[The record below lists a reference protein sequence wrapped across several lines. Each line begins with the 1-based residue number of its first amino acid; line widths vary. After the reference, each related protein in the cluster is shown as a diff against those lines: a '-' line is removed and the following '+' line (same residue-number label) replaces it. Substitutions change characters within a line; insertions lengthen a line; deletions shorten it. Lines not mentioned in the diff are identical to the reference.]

1 MLTETKTGYTV
12 KQLADLAGV
21 SIRTLHYYDE
31 IGLLKPSSVGDNGY
45 RYYEAEA
52 VYRLQQILFF
62 REMELGLLQIKEIM
76 GQPEFDLMMTLVTHR
91 QALQDKI
98 ARLQTLIHTIDQT
111 LAHLTG
117 EVDMSKKK
125 LFEGFTEE
133 EQERYAQEASEKYGA
148 ETVQASMQLWKS
160 YGKEKQAA
168 IMQEGKVIYQD
179 MLAAIGQDATS
190 AGVQAIVARWHQHLR
205 YFYEPTPEILR
216 GLGHHYNDDPA
227 FHANFADLH
236 PDLPAFLEQAITH
249 YCDVQFPSA

>member
-1 MLTETKTGYTV
+1 MLTDTQTGYTV

-31 IGLLKPSSVGDNGY
+31 IGLLKPSSIGDNGY
-45 RYYEAEA
+45 RYYEEEA

-62 REMELGLLQIKEIM
+62 REMELGLLQIKELM
-76 GQPEFDLMMTLVTHR
+76 DRPGFDLLATLATHR

-111 LAHLTG
+111 LTHLTG

-125 LFEGFTEE
+125 LFEGFTAE
-133 EQERYAQEASEKYGA
+133 EQQRYEQEASEKYGA
-148 ETVQASMQLWKS
+148 EIVQASMKLWNS
-160 YGKEKQAA
+160 YTKDQQAD
-168 IMQEGKVIYQD
+168 IMQAGKAIYQD
-179 MLAAIGQDATS
+179 MLAAMGQGATNDT
-190 AGVQAIVARWHQHLR
+190 VQAIVARWHEHLR

-216 GLGHHYNDDPA
+216 GLGHRYHDDPA

-249 YCDVQFPSA
+249 YCDVQFPTA

>member
-1 MLTETKTGYTV
+1 MLTATKPGYTV

-45 RYYEAEA
+45 RYYEEEA

-62 REMELGLLQIKEIM
+62 REMELGLLQIKDIM

-98 ARLQTLIHTIDQT
+98 GRLQTLIHTIDQT

-148 ETVQASMQLWKS
+148 ETVQASMKLWKS

-168 IMQEGKVIYQD
+168 IMEEGKVIYLD
-179 MLAAIGQDATS
+179 MIAAMGQGATS
-190 AGVQAIVARWHQHLR
+190 AAVQAIVARWHQHLR